1 MTQAYANVWHQAH
14 IQHKN
19 SWWAQHL
26 KDDENSNTKEHSSQD
41 LQFLHLA
48 ITNNLEPF

>member
-1 MTQAYANVWHQAH
+1 MTQAWANVWQQAH

-19 SWWAQHL
+19 SWWVQHL
-26 KDDENSNTKEHSSQD
+26 KDDENTNAKEYSSQD

-48 ITNNLEPF
+48 IK